1 MPEKQYGLL
10 LRSPYSSSQS
20 VFWSEICKLGAK
32 PMAET
37 KMVEKSS
44 KPRRAAPKPGSTSV
58 SEESDK
64 PLSAK
69 APTARKPENRR
80 KRLTI
85 QERIMEHLAEV
96 PALLAVST
104 LSQMLRDTAHIPTRL
119 AIQRARIDVLRAR
132 TIACRLG
139 KPADGAITLAALL
152 NRNTNVEP
160 APVEA
165 PVPPKEEEQ
174 AAQTAAPE
182 PILSPDA
189 QQDMRIELTEAHIHQ
204 GVQLPKGA
212 ILVVNGAIG
221 LSLIEMEVAKPAIE
235 EAPEEDVSEVAA
247 DGAETEQDE
256 DKTEDLDEQ
265 NRADS

>member
-1 MPEKQYGLL
+1 
-10 LRSPYSSSQS
+10 
-20 VFWSEICKLGAK
+20 
-32 PMAET
+32 
-37 KMVEKSS
+37 MVEKSS

-85 QERIMEHLAEV
+85 HERIMEHLAEV

-139 KPADGAITLAALL
+139 KPADGTITLAALL
-152 NRNTNVEP
+152 NRNANVDV
-160 APVEA
+160 APVET

-174 AAQTAAPE
+174 AAQPAAEAPL
-182 PILSPDA
+182 PPADA
-189 QQDMRIELTEAHIHQ
+189 QQDMRIELTQAHIHQ
-204 GVQLPKGA
+204 GVQLPKGSK
-212 ILVVNGAIG
+212 LVVNAAIG
-221 LSLIEMEVAKPAIE
+221 ANLIEMEVAKPVIE
-235 EAPEEDVSEVAA
+235 DALEEDTSELDA
-247 DGAETEQDE
+247 DATEIDRDD
-256 DKTEDLDEQ
+256 DKTDDLDDQ
-265 NRADS
+265 TTATS